1 MQLDKILAG
10 IAYKIAGAPLNP
22 TTEITKIAIDSR
34 QVAGAAAANT
44 LFVAMRGTQS
54 DGHNFIEK
62 TAAQGCQYIV
72 CEDLPTQLN
81 TDICYILVAD
91 TQKILGELAANF
103 YGRPSEKMQVV
114 GVTGTN
120 GKTTTTS
127 LLYNLFIDLGY
138 TVGLISTVSYRIGL
152 REYPA
157 THTTPDA
164 LRLQALFAE
173 MLAEGCQ
180 YVFMEVSSHAA
191 HQHRIG
197 GVKFAGAAFT
207 NLTHDH
213 LDYHGT
219 FRAYM
224 DAKKMFFDALPT
236 SAFALVNLDDRQAR
250 YMLQNC
256 KATHLTYALAQPAD
270 YKAKIQARYLSG
282 MVLQLDDQEAH
293 QQEVHTRLVGDFNAY
308 NLLAVYGIACQLLQK
323 EKSTAKNTA
332 KMSDNSQLLA
342 AISRLQA
349 AEGRFDTVVL
359 AAKPKVLAVV
369 DYAHT
374 PDALEKILQALN
386 DLRAE
391 TAKIITVVGCGGD
404 RDKTKRPIMAKIA
417 AQNSQILILTSDNPR
432 TEPADAILN
441 DMQKGLPK
449 DNPAQIISDRA
460 TAIAQAYALAHA
472 GDIILVA
479 GKGHEKYQEIQG
491 VRYDFDDKQ
500 VLAQLGSL
508 KN

>member
-1 MQLDKILAG
+1 MQLAEILKG
-10 IAYKIAGAPLNP
+10 IAYKTAGCSLTP
-22 TTEITKIAIDSR
+22 TAEITKIAIDSR
-34 QVAGAAAANT
+34 QVAAADT
-44 LFVAMRGTQS
+44 LFVAMRGTQT
-54 DGHNFIEK
+54 DGHDFIEK
-62 TAAQGCQYIV
+62 VATQGGQYVVCQA
-72 CEDLPTQLN
+72 LPTAIN
-81 TDICYILVAD
+81 ADICYILVAD

-103 YGRPSEKMQVV
+103 YGQPSEKMQVV
-114 GVTGTN
+114 GITGTN
-120 GKTTTTS
+120 GKTTTTT
-127 LLYNLFIDLGY
+127 LLYHLFTDLGY

-152 REYPA
+152 REYPS

-197 GVKFAGAAFT
+197 GTKFTGAAFT
-207 NLTHDH
+207 NLSHDH

-236 SAFALVNLDDRQAR
+236 AAFALVNLDARQAR

-256 KATHLTYALAQPAD
+256 KAVHLTYALEQPAD
-270 YKAKIQARYLSG
+270 YKAKIKERHLSG
-282 MVLQLDDQEAH
+282 MILELDSQD
-293 QQEVHTRLVGDFNAY
+293 VHTRLVGDFNAY
-308 NLLAVYGIACQLLQK
+308 NLLAVYGIATQLLQK
-323 EKSTAKNTA
+323 EKNIEKYIATA
-332 KMSDNSQLLA
+332 QLLS

-349 AEGRFDTVVL
+349 AEGRFDTVAL
-359 AAKPKVLAVV
+359 PAKPKVLAVV

-386 DLRAE
+386 GLRAE
-391 TAKIITVVGCGGD
+391 TARIITVVGCGGD

-417 AQNSQILILTSDNPR
+417 AQNSQILILTADNPR
-432 TEPADAILN
+432 SEQPEEILK
-441 DMQKGLPK
+441 DMEKGL
-449 DNPAQIISDRA
+449 DSNSQAQIISDRA
-460 TAIAQAYALAHA
+460 AAIAQAYALAHA

-500 VLAQLGSL
+500 VLAQLGRL
-508 KN
+508 TNE

>member
-1 MQLDKILAG
+1 MQLAEILKG
-10 IAYKIAGAPLNP
+10 IAYKTAGHPL
-22 TTEITKIAIDSR
+22 TATAEITKIAIDSR
-34 QVAGAAAANT
+34 QVAAADT
-44 LFVAMRGTQS
+44 LFVAIRGTQS
-54 DGHNFIEK
+54 DGHDFIEK
-62 TAAQGCQYIV
+62 VATQGGQYVVCQA
-72 CEDLPTQLN
+72 LPTAIN

-103 YGRPSEKMQVV
+103 HGHPSEKMQVV
-114 GVTGTN
+114 GLTGTN
-120 GKTTTTS
+120 GKTTTTT
-127 LLYNLFIDLGY
+127 LLYHLFTDLGY

-152 REYPA
+152 REYPS

-197 GVKFAGAAFT
+197 GTKFTGAAFT
-207 NLTHDH
+207 NLSHDH

-224 DAKKMFFDALPT
+224 DAKKMFFDALPAA
-236 SAFALVNLDDRQAR
+236 AFALVNLDARQAR

-256 KATHLTYALAQPAD
+256 KAAHLTYALEQPAD
-270 YKAKIQARYLSG
+270 YKAKIKERHLSG
-282 MVLQLDDQEAH
+282 MILELDGQD
-293 QQEVHTRLVGDFNAY
+293 VHTRLVGDFNAY
-308 NLLAVYGIACQLLQK
+308 NLLAVYGVAMQLLSHK
-323 EKSTAKNTA
+323 NSHELSAKA
-332 KMSDNSQLLA
+332 QLLA
-342 AISRLQA
+342 ALSRLQA
-349 AEGRFDTVVL
+349 AEGRFDTVAL
-359 AAKPKVLAVV
+359 PAKPKVLAVV

-391 TAKIITVVGCGGD
+391 SARIITVVGCGGD

-432 TEPADAILN
+432 SEQPDEILK
-441 DMQKGLPK
+441 DMQKGL
-449 DNPAQIISDRA
+449 DSDSQAQIISDRA
-460 TAIAQAYALAHA
+460 AAIAQAYALAQA
-472 GDIILVA
+472 DDIILVA

-491 VRYDFDDKQ
+491 IRYDFDDKQ
-500 VLAQLGSL
+500 VLAQLGRL
-508 KN
+508 PNE